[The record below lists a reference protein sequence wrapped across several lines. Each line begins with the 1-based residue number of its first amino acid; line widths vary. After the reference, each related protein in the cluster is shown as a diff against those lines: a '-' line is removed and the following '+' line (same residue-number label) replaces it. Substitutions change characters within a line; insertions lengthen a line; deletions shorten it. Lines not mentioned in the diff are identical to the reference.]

1 MRAFTLALMTL
12 LGIAPGEAQ
21 RVASSTTDF
30 IDSDSTP
37 LPAGSEGS
45 GSATAANLMMADA
58 SELRAVAGV
67 TPSHFAV
74 LERWLCALPI
84 AEPAPINV
92 NTLLPEQAPLLA
104 ALAPGVIDVGRAR
117 FAIAARPA
125 DGFGSVLNFWNSPA
139 LAGVEVPQDVAQQV
153 KLRSAFF
160 SFRATVTNGETE
172 VEERALIDARSLPAR
187 IVSRSWGEAG

>member
-1 MRAFTLALMTL
+1 M
-12 LGIAPGEAQ
+12 PGAQ
-21 RVASSTTDF
+21 R
-30 IDSDSTP
+30 
-37 LPAGSEGS
+37 GRE
-45 GSATAANLMMADA
+45 NL
-58 SELRAVAGV
+58 EVVRQ
-67 TPSHFAV
+67 
-74 LERWLCALPI
+74 
-84 AEPAPINV
+84 
-92 NTLLPEQAPLLA
+92 LLDL
-104 ALAPGVIDVGRAR
+104 GRGR
-117 FAIAARPA
+117 SAIAARPA